1 MSAQKLFEQLK
12 TELNFTKD
20 NLEVFEWLKNNL
32 QGSMWM
38 RYLMTHGIDHP
49 HDVRTSKELIDLIDR
64 VLRNECE
71 SGWQT
76 TLVDLVRQIH
86 SDFLESVVQ

>member
-12 TELNFTKD
+12 TELNFTEG
-20 NLEVFEWLKNNL
+20 NMEIVEWIKNNP

-64 VLRNECE
+64 LLRNECE

-76 TLVDLVRQIH
+76 TLVDFVRQIH
-86 SDFLESVVQ
+86 SDFLESVEQ

>member
-1 MSAQKLFEQLK
+1 MSAQKLFAKLK
-12 TELNFTKD
+12 TELNTTDKIT
-20 NLEVFEWLKNNL
+20 LVEWLKNNP

-64 VLRNECE
+64 VLRNECA

-76 TLVDLVRQIH
+76 TLVYLVRQIH
-86 SDFLESVVQ
+86 SYFLKSVEQ